1 MVPVKRFLAAAAV
14 CVMLGGCASA
24 GPENRE
30 TPGSPA
36 SEPVSAPEPVSRQ
49 VTLVAAGDNLIH
61 DVIWMQA
68 SRRAGGNGYDFAP
81 AYEAIAPIVA
91 EADFAFV
98 NQETVLAGA
107 ELPLSNYPRFCSPPE
122 VGETMLDL
130 GFNLIATANNHCFDQ
145 GEAGV
150 RLSQEFWD
158 SHPEAAV
165 AGSYADAAHRDRI
178 AVTENEDGVRVAL
191 IGRHRAHQRA
201 LAAGR
206 QRRRC
211 TAPSRQ
217 GSDPRKAGSS
227 PGTGGHCG
235 AEPALGAPREP
246 VSPPKPRSSWQ
257 RNWQRAAPM

>member
-30 TPGSPA
+30 TPASPA

-107 ELPLSNYPRFCSPPE
+107 ELPLSN
-122 VGETMLDL
+122 
-130 GFNLIATANNHCFDQ
+130 
-145 GEAGV
+145 
-150 RLSQEFWD
+150 
-158 SHPEAAV
+158 
-165 AGSYADAAHRDRI
+165 
-178 AVTENEDGVRVAL
+178 
-191 IGRHRAHQRA
+191 
-201 LAAGR
+201 
-206 QRRRC
+206 
-211 TAPSRQ
+211 
-217 GSDPRKAGSS
+217 
-227 PGTGGHCG
+227 
-235 AEPALGAPREP
+235 
-246 VSPPKPRSSWQ
+246 
-257 RNWQRAAPM
+257 